1 MCGHISIYYKNE
13 KADELLIRQLTEKII
28 HRGPDDTEY
37 FIKDNIA
44 FGFNRLSII
53 DLECGKQPF
62 EKEKRTII
70 FNGEIY
76 NHKELREE
84 LINNNEFSTNS
95 DTEVLLTAYI
105 NYGEKFLDKLRGM
118 FTFIIYDE
126 VKDIVFGARDHFGIK
141 PLYYINNED
150 FIAFSSEYKTLVKL
164 IKDIKIDE
172 GALQN
177 YLSFQ
182 YTPNYNTLISEI
194 KEVPNGTY
202 FTIKDGNIEFKR
214 YHEVEFN
221 IKENITEKEV
231 FNVISDSVKHHMIAN
246 VEVGTFL
253 SGGIDSTIVAALAA
267 KINPK
272 IKSFSIGFDVE
283 GYNELAVA
291 KKTAEYLGIENI
303 AINVSEQDY
312 IKSLPSVAYYMD
324 DPLADPSCVGIY
336 LLSEEARKHVKVVL
350 SGEGSDELF
359 GGYNIYKEYY
369 SLKPF
374 DHLSESVKERIN
386 KIATVLPEIKGK
398 NYLLRGTTELKDR
411 YIGNAKIFS
420 NEEVQNIIYNYNDKN
435 TYANILANLYK
446 ECDKNHYDNVAT
458 MQYIDINTWLEG
470 DILLKADKMSMAHS
484 LELRVPFLDKKV
496 LKCAESL
503 TLSQKV
509 SKHNTKVLLREAFK
523 DIVPPYMKEKKK
535 LGFPTPIR
543 VWLKSDLGKYVV
555 EIINSADVDSLINKE
570 YVLNLLDE
578 HIKGKHDNSR
588 KVWTVFMF
596 CLWHQLY
603 IEGKS
608 IGELEAYNNTIIN
621 ENKCELA

>member
-1 MCGHISIYYKNE
+1 MCGHISIYYKNK
-13 KADELLIRQLTEKII
+13 KADELLIRQLTENII
-28 HRGPDDTEY
+28 HRGPDDTGY

-53 DLECGKQPF
+53 DLEYGNQPF
-62 EKEKRTII
+62 KKDNRTII

-76 NHKELREE
+76 NHNELREE
-84 LINNNEFSTNS
+84 LNKNNEFTTNS
-95 DTEVLLTAYI
+95 DTEVLLTSYI
-105 NYGEKFLDKLRGM
+105 NYEEKCLDKLRGM
-118 FTFIIYDE
+118 FAFIIYDE
-126 VKDIVFGARDHFGIK
+126 VKDMVFGARDHFGIK
-141 PLYYINNED
+141 PLYYVNND
-150 FIAFSSEYKTLVKL
+150 KFIAFSSEYKSLVKL
-164 IKDIKIDE
+164 VGKVSVDKS
-172 GALQN
+172 ALQN

-182 YTPNYNTLISEI
+182 YTPNYNTIINEV

-202 FTIKDGNIEFKR
+202 FTIKNGNIEFKK
-214 YHEVEFN
+214 YHKYKFSNKDVR
-221 IKENITEKEV
+221 EK
-231 FNVISDSVKHHMIAN
+231 NVYDIINDSVKHHMIAN
-246 VEVGTFL
+246 VEVGSFL
-253 SGGIDSTIVAALAA
+253 SGGIDSTIITALAA

-283 GYNELAVA
+283 GYNELTFA

-303 AINVSEQDY
+303 SVNVSEQEY
-312 IKSLPSVAYYMD
+312 IKALPSVAYYMD

-374 DHLSESVKERIN
+374 SYLPEVVKGKVN
-386 KIATVLPEIKGK
+386 KIAKLLPEIKGK
-398 NYLLRGTTELKDR
+398 SYLLRGTTKLKDR

-420 NEEVQNIIYNYNDKN
+420 NEEVKNIIHDYDENN
-435 TYANILANLYK
+435 TCSNILSSLYE
-446 ECDKNHYDNVAT
+446 ECDKNNYDNVTT
-458 MQYIDINTWLEG
+458 MQYIDMNTWLEG

-484 LELRVPFLDKKV
+484 LEVRVPFLDKEV
-496 LKCAESL
+496 LKCAEGL

-509 SKHNTKVLLREAFK
+509 NKSNTKVLLREAFK

-543 VWLKSDLGKYVV
+543 VWLKSDLGRYVR
-555 EIINSADVDSLINKE
+555 EIITNADVDKLINRK
-570 YVLNLLDE
+570 YVINLLDE
-578 HIKGKHDNSR
+578 HIKGEKDNSR

-596 CLWHQLY
+596 CLWHQIY
-603 IEGKS
+603 VEGKS
-608 IGELEAYNNTIIN
+608 ICELEWDN
-621 ENKCELA
+621 ENDSKYKLA

>member
-1 MCGHISIYYKNE
+1 MCGHISIYYKNK

-28 HRGPDDTEY
+28 HRGPDDTGY

-53 DLECGKQPF
+53 DLECGNQPF
-62 EKEKRTII
+62 KKENRTII

-76 NHKELREE
+76 NHNELRAE
-84 LINNNEFSTNS
+84 LNKRNEFTTNS
-95 DTEVLLTAYI
+95 DTEVLLTSYI
-105 NYGEKFLDKLRGM
+105 NYEEKCLDKLRGM
-118 FTFIIYDE
+118 FAFIIYDE

-141 PLYYINNED
+141 PLYYINNDE
-150 FIAFSSEYKTLVKL
+150 FIAFSSEYKSLVKL
-164 IKDIKIDE
+164 VGKVSVDKS
-172 GALQN
+172 ALQN

-182 YTPNYNTLISEI
+182 YTPNYNTIVNEI

-202 FTIKDGNIEFKR
+202 FTIKNGNIEFKR
-214 YHEVEFN
+214 YHKYKFSNKDVR
-221 IKENITEKEV
+221 EK
-231 FNVISDSVKHHMIAN
+231 NVYDIINDSVKHHMIAN

-253 SGGIDSTIVAALAA
+253 SGGIDSTITTALAA

-283 GYNELAVA
+283 GYNELNFA

-303 AINVSEQDY
+303 SVNVSEQEY
-312 IKSLPSVAYYMD
+312 IKALPSVAYYMD

-350 SGEGSDELF
+350 SGEGADELF

-374 DHLSESVKERIN
+374 SYLPERVKGKVN
-386 KIATVLPEIKGK
+386 KIAKLLPDIKGK
-398 NYLLRGTTELKDR
+398 SYLLRGTTKLKDR

-420 NEEVQNIIYNYNDKN
+420 DEEVKNIIHDYDENN
-435 TYANILANLYK
+435 TCSNILSSLYE
-446 ECDKNHYDNVAT
+446 ECDKNNYDNVTT
-458 MQYIDINTWLEG
+458 MQYIDMNTWLEG

-484 LELRVPFLDKKV
+484 LEVRVPFLDKEV
-496 LKCAESL
+496 LKCAEGL

-509 SKHNTKVLLREAFK
+509 NKSNTKVLLREAFK

-543 VWLKSDLGKYVV
+543 VWLKSDLGKYVR
-555 EIINSADVDSLINKE
+555 EIIDNADVDELINKK
-570 YVLNLLDE
+570 YVINLLDE
-578 HIKGKHDNSR
+578 HIQGEKDNSR

-596 CLWHQLY
+596 CLWHQIY
-603 IEGKS
+603 VEGKS
-608 IGELEAYNNTIIN
+608 ICELEWDN
-621 ENKCELA
+621 ENDSKYKLA

>member
-1 MCGHISIYYKNE
+1 MCGHISIYYKNK
-13 KADELLIRQLTEKII
+13 KADELFIRQLTEKII
-28 HRGPDDTEY
+28 HRGPDDTGY

-53 DLECGKQPF
+53 DLECGNQPF
-62 EKEKRTII
+62 KKENRTII

-76 NHKELREE
+76 NHNELREE
-84 LINNNEFSTNS
+84 LNKNNEFTTNS
-95 DTEVLLTAYI
+95 DTEVLLTSYI
-105 NYGEKFLDKLRGM
+105 NYEEKCLDKLRGM
-118 FTFIIYDE
+118 FAFIIYDE

-141 PLYYINNED
+141 PLYYVNND
-150 FIAFSSEYKTLVKL
+150 KFIAFSSEYKSLVKL
-164 IKDIKIDE
+164 VGKVSVDKS
-172 GALQN
+172 ALQN

-182 YTPNYNTLISEI
+182 YTPNYNTIINEI

-202 FTIKDGNIEFKR
+202 FTIKNGNIEFKK
-214 YHEVEFN
+214 YHKYKFSNKDVR
-221 IKENITEKEV
+221 EK
-231 FNVISDSVKHHMIAN
+231 NVYDIINNSVKHHMIAN
-246 VEVGTFL
+246 VEVGSFL
-253 SGGIDSTIVAALAA
+253 SGGIDSTIITALAA

-283 GYNELAVA
+283 GYNELNFA

-303 AINVSEQDY
+303 SINVSEQEY
-312 IKSLPSVAYYMD
+312 IKALPSVAYYMD

-374 DHLSESVKERIN
+374 SYLPEVVKGKVN
-386 KIATVLPEIKGK
+386 KIAKLLPDIKGK
-398 NYLLRGTTELKDR
+398 SYLLRGTTKLKDR

-420 NEEVQNIIYNYNDKN
+420 NEEVKNIIHDYDENN
-435 TYANILANLYK
+435 TCSNILSSLYE
-446 ECDKNHYDNVAT
+446 ECDKNNYDNVTT
-458 MQYIDINTWLEG
+458 MQYIDMNTWLEG

-484 LELRVPFLDKKV
+484 LEVRVPFLDKEV
-496 LKCAESL
+496 LKCAEGL

-509 SKHNTKVLLREAFK
+509 NKNNTKVLLREAFK

-543 VWLKSDLGKYVV
+543 VWLKSDLGKYVR
-555 EIINSADVDSLINKE
+555 EIINNADVDELINKK
-570 YVLNLLDE
+570 YVINLLDE
-578 HIKGKHDNSR
+578 HIQGEKDNSR

-596 CLWHQLY
+596 CLWH
-603 IEGKS
+603 
-608 IGELEAYNNTIIN
+608 
-621 ENKCELA
+621 

>member
-1 MCGHISIYYKNE
+1 MCGHISIYYKNK
-13 KADELLIRQLTEKII
+13 KADELFIRQLTEKII
-28 HRGPDDTEY
+28 HRGPDDTGY

-53 DLECGKQPF
+53 DLECGNQPF
-62 EKEKRTII
+62 KKENRTII

-76 NHKELREE
+76 NHNELREE
-84 LINNNEFSTNS
+84 LNKNNEFTTNS
-95 DTEVLLTAYI
+95 DTEVLLTSYI
-105 NYGEKFLDKLRGM
+105 NYEEKCLDKLRGM
-118 FTFIIYDE
+118 FAFIIYDE

-141 PLYYINNED
+141 PLYYVNND
-150 FIAFSSEYKTLVKL
+150 KFIAFSSEYKSLVKL
-164 IKDIKIDE
+164 VGKVSVDKS
-172 GALQN
+172 ALQN

-182 YTPNYNTLISEI
+182 YTPNYNTIINEI

-202 FTIKDGNIEFKR
+202 FTIKNGNIEFKK
-214 YHEVEFN
+214 YHKYKFSNKDVR
-221 IKENITEKEV
+221 EK
-231 FNVISDSVKHHMIAN
+231 NVYDIINDSVKHHMIAN
-246 VEVGTFL
+246 VEVGSFL
-253 SGGIDSTIVAALAA
+253 SGGIDSTIITALAA

-283 GYNELAVA
+283 GYNELNFA

-303 AINVSEQDY
+303 SINVSEEEY
-312 IKSLPSVAYYMD
+312 IKALPSVAYYMD

-374 DHLSESVKERIN
+374 SYLPEVVKGKVN
-386 KIATVLPEIKGK
+386 KIAKLLPDIKGK
-398 NYLLRGTTELKDR
+398 SYLLRGTTKLKDR

-420 NEEVQNIIYNYNDKN
+420 NEEVKNIIHDYDENN
-435 TYANILANLYK
+435 TCSNILSSLYE
-446 ECDKNHYDNVAT
+446 ECDKNNYDDVTT
-458 MQYIDINTWLEG
+458 MQYIDMNTWLEG

-484 LELRVPFLDKKV
+484 LEVRVPFLDKEV
-496 LKCAESL
+496 LKCAEGL

-509 SKHNTKVLLREAFK
+509 NKNNTKVLLREAFK

-543 VWLKSDLGKYVV
+543 VWLKSDLGKYVR
-555 EIINSADVDSLINKE
+555 EIINNADVDELINKK
-570 YVLNLLDE
+570 YVINLLDE
-578 HIKGKHDNSR
+578 HIQGEKDNSR

-596 CLWHQLY
+596 CLWHQIY
-603 IEGKS
+603 VEGKS
-608 IGELEAYNNTIIN
+608 ICELEWNN
-621 ENKCELA
+621 ENDSKYKLA

>member
-1 MCGHISIYYKNE
+1 MCGHISIYYKNK

-28 HRGPDDTEY
+28 HRGPDDTGY

-53 DLECGKQPF
+53 DLECGNQPF
-62 EKEKRTII
+62 QKENRTII

-76 NHKELREE
+76 NHNELRSE
-84 LINNNEFSTNS
+84 LSTNNEFTTNS
-95 DTEVLLTAYI
+95 DTEVLLTSYI
-105 NYGEKFLDKLRGM
+105 NYEEKCLDKLRGM
-118 FTFIIYDE
+118 FAFIIYDE

-141 PLYYINNED
+141 PLYYINNDE
-150 FIAFSSEYKTLVKL
+150 FIAFSSEYKSLVNLVGKVSVD
-164 IKDIKIDE
+164 KSS
-172 GALQN
+172 LQN

-182 YTPNYNTLISEI
+182 YTPNYNTIINEI

-202 FTIKDGNIEFKR
+202 FTIKNGDIEFKR
-214 YHEVEFN
+214 YHEFKFSNNDVVE
-221 IKENITEKEV
+221 K
-231 FNVISDSVKHHMIAN
+231 NVYDIINDSVKHHMIAN

-253 SGGIDSTIVAALAA
+253 SGGIDSTITTALAA

-283 GYNELAVA
+283 GYNELNFA

-303 AINVSEQDY
+303 SISVSEQEY
-312 IKSLPSVAYYMD
+312 IKALPSVAYYMD

-374 DHLSESVKERIN
+374 SY
-386 KIATVLPEIKGK
+386 LPEAVKGKVNKMAKLLPDIKGK
-398 NYLLRGTTELKDR
+398 SYLLRGTTQLKDR

-420 NEEVQNIIYNYNDKN
+420 NEEVKNIILDYDENN
-435 TYANILANLYK
+435 TCSNILSSLYE
-446 ECDKNHYDNVAT
+446 ECDKNNYDDVTT
-458 MQYIDINTWLEG
+458 MQYIDMNTWLEG

-484 LELRVPFLDKKV
+484 LEVRVPFLDKEV
-496 LKCAESL
+496 LKCAEGL

-509 SKHNTKVLLREAFK
+509 NKNNTKVLLREAFK

-543 VWLKSDLGKYVV
+543 VWLKSDLGRYVR
-555 EIINSADVDSLINKE
+555 EIITNADVDKLINKK
-570 YVLNLLDE
+570 YVINLLDE
-578 HIKGKHDNSR
+578 HIKGEKDNSR

-596 CLWHQLY
+596 CLWHQIY
-603 IEGKS
+603 VEGIS
-608 IGELEAYNNTIIN
+608 ICELEWDN
-621 ENKCELA
+621 ENNSKYKLA

>member
-1 MCGHISIYYKNE
+1 MCGHISIYYKNK
-13 KADELLIRQLTEKII
+13 KADELFIRQLTEKII
-28 HRGPDDTEY
+28 HRGPDDTGY

-53 DLECGKQPF
+53 DLESGNQPF
-62 EKEKRTII
+62 KKENRTII

-76 NHKELREE
+76 NHNELREE
-84 LINNNEFSTNS
+84 LNKNNEFTTNS
-95 DTEVLLTAYI
+95 DTEVLLTSYI
-105 NYGEKFLDKLRGM
+105 NYEEKCLDKLRGM
-118 FTFIIYDE
+118 FAFIIYDE

-141 PLYYINNED
+141 PLYYVNND
-150 FIAFSSEYKTLVKL
+150 KFIAFSSEYKSLVKL
-164 IKDIKIDE
+164 VGKVSVDKS
-172 GALQN
+172 ALQN

-182 YTPNYNTLISEI
+182 YTPNYNTIINEI

-202 FTIKDGNIEFKR
+202 FTIKNGNIEFKK
-214 YHEVEFN
+214 YHKYKFSNKDVR
-221 IKENITEKEV
+221 EK
-231 FNVISDSVKHHMIAN
+231 NVYDIINDSVKHHMIAN
-246 VEVGTFL
+246 VEVGSFL
-253 SGGIDSTIVAALAA
+253 SGGIDSTIITALAA

-283 GYNELAVA
+283 GYNELNFA

-303 AINVSEQDY
+303 SINVSEQEY
-312 IKSLPSVAYYMD
+312 IKALPSVAYYMD

-374 DHLSESVKERIN
+374 SYLPEVVKGKVN
-386 KIATVLPEIKGK
+386 KIAKLLPDIKGK
-398 NYLLRGTTELKDR
+398 SYLLRGTTKLKDR

-420 NEEVQNIIYNYNDKN
+420 NEEVKNIIHDYDENN
-435 TYANILANLYK
+435 TCSNILSSLYE
-446 ECDKNHYDNVAT
+446 ECDKNNYDDVTT
-458 MQYIDINTWLEG
+458 MQYIDMNTWLEG

-484 LELRVPFLDKKV
+484 LEVRVPFLDKEV
-496 LKCAESL
+496 LKCAEGL

-509 SKHNTKVLLREAFK
+509 NKNNTKVLLREAFK

-543 VWLKSDLGKYVV
+543 VWLKSDLGKYVR
-555 EIINSADVDSLINKE
+555 EIINNADVDELINKK
-570 YVLNLLDE
+570 YVINLLDE
-578 HIKGKHDNSR
+578 HIQGEKDNSR

-596 CLWHQLY
+596 CLWHQIY
-603 IEGKS
+603 VEGKS
-608 IGELEAYNNTIIN
+608 ICELEWDN
-621 ENKCELA
+621 ENDSKYKLA

>member
-1 MCGHISIYYKNE
+1 MCGHISIYYKNK
-13 KADELLIRQLTEKII
+13 KADELFIRQLTEKII
-28 HRGPDDTEY
+28 HRGPDDTGY

-53 DLECGKQPF
+53 DLECGNQPF
-62 EKEKRTII
+62 KKENRTII

-76 NHKELREE
+76 NHNELRAE
-84 LINNNEFSTNS
+84 LNKSNEFTTNS
-95 DTEVLLTAYI
+95 DTEVLLTSYI
-105 NYGEKFLDKLRGM
+105 NYEEKCLDKLRGM
-118 FTFIIYDE
+118 FAFIIYDE

-141 PLYYINNED
+141 PLYYINNDE
-150 FIAFSSEYKTLVKL
+150 FIAFSSEYKSLVNL
-164 IKDIKIDE
+164 VGKISVDKS
-172 GALQN
+172 ALQN

-182 YTPNYNTLISEI
+182 YTPNYNTIINEI

-202 FTIKDGNIEFKR
+202 FTIKNGDIEFKR
-214 YHEVEFN
+214 YHKFKFSNKDV
-221 IKENITEKEV
+221 IEK
-231 FNVISDSVKHHMIAN
+231 NAYDIINDSVKHHMIAN

-253 SGGIDSTIVAALAA
+253 SGGIDSTITTALAA

-283 GYNELAVA
+283 GYNELNFA

-303 AINVSEQDY
+303 SINVSEQEY
-312 IKSLPSVAYYMD
+312 IKALPSVAYYMD

-350 SGEGSDELF
+350 SGEGADELF

-374 DHLSESVKERIN
+374 SY
-386 KIATVLPEIKGK
+386 LPEAVKGKVNKMAKLLPDIKGK
-398 NYLLRGTTELKDR
+398 SYLLRGTTKLKDR

-420 NEEVQNIIYNYNDKN
+420 NEEVENIIHDYDENN
-435 TYANILANLYK
+435 TCSNILSSLYK
-446 ECDKNHYDNVAT
+446 ECDKNNYDDLKT
-458 MQYIDINTWLEG
+458 MQYIDMNTWLEG

-484 LELRVPFLDKKV
+484 LEVRVPFLDKEV
-496 LKCAESL
+496 LKCAEGL

-509 SKHNTKVLLREAFK
+509 NKNNTKVLLREAFK

-543 VWLKSDLGKYVV
+543 VWLKSDLGRYVR
-555 EIINSADVDSLINKE
+555 ETITNADVDKLINKK
-570 YVLNLLDE
+570 YVINLLDE
-578 HIKGKHDNSR
+578 HIKGEKDNSR

-596 CLWHQLY
+596 CLWHQIY
-603 IEGKS
+603 VEGKS
-608 IGELEAYNNTIIN
+608 ICELEWDN
-621 ENKCELA
+621 ENDSKYKLA

>member
-1 MCGHISIYYKNE
+1 MCGHISIYYKNK
-13 KADELLIRQLTEKII
+13 KADELFIRQLTEKII
-28 HRGPDDTEY
+28 HRGPDDTGY

-53 DLECGKQPF
+53 DLECGNQPF
-62 EKEKRTII
+62 KKENRTII

-76 NHKELREE
+76 NHNELREE
-84 LINNNEFSTNS
+84 LNKNNEFTTNS
-95 DTEVLLTAYI
+95 DTEVLLTSYI
-105 NYGEKFLDKLRGM
+105 NYEEKCLDKLRGM
-118 FTFIIYDE
+118 FAFIIYDE

-141 PLYYINNED
+141 PLYYVNND
-150 FIAFSSEYKTLVKL
+150 KFIAFSSEYKSLVKL
-164 IKDIKIDE
+164 VGKVSVDKS
-172 GALQN
+172 ALQN

-182 YTPNYNTLISEI
+182 YTPNYNTIINEI

-202 FTIKDGNIEFKR
+202 FTIKNGNIEFKK
-214 YHEVEFN
+214 YHKYKFSNKDVR
-221 IKENITEKEV
+221 EK
-231 FNVISDSVKHHMIAN
+231 NVYDIINDSVKHHMIAN
-246 VEVGTFL
+246 VEVGSFL
-253 SGGIDSTIVAALAA
+253 SGGIDSTIITALAA

-283 GYNELAVA
+283 GYNELNFA

-303 AINVSEQDY
+303 SINVSEQEY
-312 IKSLPSVAYYMD
+312 IKALPSVAYYMD

-374 DHLSESVKERIN
+374 SYLPEVVKVKVN
-386 KIATVLPEIKGK
+386 KIAKLLPDIKGK
-398 NYLLRGTTELKDR
+398 SYLLRGTTKLKDR

-420 NEEVQNIIYNYNDKN
+420 NEEVKNIIHDYDENN
-435 TYANILANLYK
+435 TCSNILSSLYE
-446 ECDKNHYDNVAT
+446 ECDKNNYDDVTT
-458 MQYIDINTWLEG
+458 MQYIDMNTWLEG

-484 LELRVPFLDKKV
+484 LEVRVPFLDKEV
-496 LKCAESL
+496 LKCAEGL

-509 SKHNTKVLLREAFK
+509 NKNNTKVLLREAFK

-543 VWLKSDLGKYVV
+543 VWLKSDLGKYVR
-555 EIINSADVDSLINKE
+555 EIINNADVDELINKK
-570 YVLNLLDE
+570 YVINLLDE
-578 HIKGKHDNSR
+578 HIQGEKDNSR

-596 CLWHQLY
+596 CLWHQIY
-603 IEGKS
+603 VEGKS
-608 IGELEAYNNTIIN
+608 ICELEWDN
-621 ENKCELA
+621 ENDSKYKLA

>member
-1 MCGHISIYYKNE
+1 MCGHISIYYKNK
-13 KADELLIRQLTEKII
+13 KADELFIRQLTEKII
-28 HRGPDDTEY
+28 HRGPDDTGY

-53 DLECGKQPF
+53 DLECGNQPF
-62 EKEKRTII
+62 KKENRTII

-76 NHKELREE
+76 NHNELREE
-84 LINNNEFSTNS
+84 LNKNNEFTTNS
-95 DTEVLLTAYI
+95 DTEVLLTSYI
-105 NYGEKFLDKLRGM
+105 NYEEKCLDKLRGM
-118 FTFIIYDE
+118 FAFIIYDE

-141 PLYYINNED
+141 PLYYVNND
-150 FIAFSSEYKTLVKL
+150 KFIAFSSEYKSLVKL
-164 IKDIKIDE
+164 VGKVSVDKS
-172 GALQN
+172 ALQN

-182 YTPNYNTLISEI
+182 YTPNYNTIINEI

-202 FTIKDGNIEFKR
+202 FTIKNGNIEFKK
-214 YHEVEFN
+214 YHKYKFSNKDVR
-221 IKENITEKEV
+221 EK
-231 FNVISDSVKHHMIAN
+231 NVYDIINDSVKHHMIAN
-246 VEVGTFL
+246 VEVGSFL
-253 SGGIDSTIVAALAA
+253 SGGIDSTIITALAA

-283 GYNELAVA
+283 GYNELNFA

-303 AINVSEQDY
+303 SINVSEQEY
-312 IKSLPSVAYYMD
+312 IKALPSVAYYMD

-374 DHLSESVKERIN
+374 SYLPEVVKGKVN
-386 KIATVLPEIKGK
+386 KIAKLLPDIKVK
-398 NYLLRGTTELKDR
+398 SYLLRGTTKLKDR

-420 NEEVQNIIYNYNDKN
+420 NEEVKNIIHDYDENN
-435 TYANILANLYK
+435 TCSNILSSLYE
-446 ECDKNHYDNVAT
+446 ECDKNNYDDVTT
-458 MQYIDINTWLEG
+458 MQYIDMNTWLEG

-484 LELRVPFLDKKV
+484 LEVRVPFLDKEV
-496 LKCAESL
+496 LKCAEGL

-509 SKHNTKVLLREAFK
+509 NKNNTKVLLREAFK

-543 VWLKSDLGKYVV
+543 VWLKSDLGKYVR
-555 EIINSADVDSLINKE
+555 EIINNADVDELINKK
-570 YVLNLLDE
+570 YVINLLDK
-578 HIKGKHDNSR
+578 HIQGEKDNSR

-596 CLWHQLY
+596 CLWHQIY
-603 IEGKS
+603 VEGKS
-608 IGELEAYNNTIIN
+608 ICELEWD
-621 ENKCELA
+621 NKNDSKYKLA

>member
-1 MCGHISIYYKNE
+1 MCGHISIYYKNK
-13 KADELLIRQLTEKII
+13 KADELLIRQLTEKIR
-28 HRGPDDTEY
+28 HRGPDDTGY

-53 DLECGKQPF
+53 DLEGGNQPF

-76 NHKELREE
+76 NHNELREE
-84 LINNNEFSTNS
+84 LIGNNEFTTNS
-95 DTEVLLTAYI
+95 DTEVLLTSYI
-105 NYGEKFLDKLRGM
+105 NYGEKCLDKLRGM
-118 FTFIIYDE
+118 FAFIIYDE

-141 PLYYINNED
+141 PLYYVNNDD
-150 FIAFSSEYKTLVKL
+150 FIAFSSEYKSLVTLLGKVN
-164 IKDIKIDE
+164 IDQS
-172 GALQN
+172 ALQN

-182 YTPNYNTLISEI
+182 YTPNYNTIINEI

-202 FTIKDGNIEFKR
+202 FTIKNGDIEFKK
-214 YHEVEFN
+214 YHNFKFSNKDITAKN
-221 IKENITEKEV
+221 IYDVVN
-231 FNVISDSVKHHMIAN
+231 DSVKHHMIAN

-253 SGGIDSTIVAALAA
+253 SGGIDSTIVTALAA
-267 KINPK
+267 NINPK

-283 GYNELAVA
+283 GYNELTIA

-303 AINVSEQDY
+303 SVNVSEQDY
-312 IKSLPSVAYYMD
+312 IKALPSVAYYMD
-324 DPLADPSCVGIY
+324 DPLADPSCIGIY

-374 DHLSESVKERIN
+374 SYLPEVIKCEVN
-386 KIATVLPEIKGK
+386 KIAKSLPDIKGK
-398 NYLLRGTTELKDR
+398 NYLLRGTTKLKDR

-420 NEEVQNIIYNYNDKN
+420 NEEVKNIIYNYDENN
-435 TYANILANLYK
+435 TYSNILSSLYE
-446 ECDKNHYDNVAT
+446 ECDKNNYDNVTT
-458 MQYIDINTWLEG
+458 MQYIDMNTWLEG

-484 LELRVPFLDKKV
+484 LELRVPFLDKEV
-496 LKCAESL
+496 LKCAEGL
-503 TLSQKV
+503 TLSQKI
-509 SKHNTKVLLREAFK
+509 SKNNTKVLLREAFK

-543 VWLKSDLGKYVV
+543 VWLKSDLGRYVR
-555 EIINSADVDSLINKE
+555 EIIANADVDKLINKK
-570 YVLNLLDE
+570 YVINLLDE
-578 HIKGKHDNSR
+578 HIRGKKDNSR
-588 KVWTVFMF
+588 KIWTVFMF
-596 CLWHQLY
+596 CLWYQIY

-608 IGELEAYNNTIIN
+608 VGELEAHNDS
-621 ENKCELA
+621 NKNHSKCKLA